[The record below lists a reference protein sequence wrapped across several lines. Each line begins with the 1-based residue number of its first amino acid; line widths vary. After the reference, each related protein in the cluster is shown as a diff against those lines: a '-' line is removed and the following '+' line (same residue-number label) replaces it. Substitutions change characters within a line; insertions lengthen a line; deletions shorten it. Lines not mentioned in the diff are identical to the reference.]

1 MKDRTAIEDAL
12 LLRGSCD
19 FDPIP
24 VRVESGLWYQYYFQI
39 ERGRKELTAERHSVA
54 RVIWARNSPTWHF
67 DEATFER
74 AAMALDN
81 SDYVDVV
88 IHPIAIAAW
97 FHIAARL
104 QHAKQAASGLSTDEP
119 GRRRRQR
126 SSPRSNACTGGSG
139 TARPRMRISLS
150 SGAARSCT
158 FSRTTKEDFLG
169 FAPVSMQIEGMAEL
183 TLLKAQPDLHQLDG
197 GDPPRGACEQSRPI
211 ACP

>member
-1 MKDRTAIEDAL
+1 LKDRTAIEDAL

-54 RVIWARNSPTWHF
+54 RVIWTRNSPTWHF

-119 GRRRRQR
+119 GRLQAKTAIVAEVERLHWRIWNGKAKDAHLIIER
-126 SSPRSNACTGGSG
+126 SRKVMHVFKDDERGLPGLRTCQHADRGYGRTYI
-139 TARPRMRISLS
+139 AQS
-150 SGAARSCT
+150 SA
-158 FSRTTKEDFLG
+158 
-169 FAPVSMQIEGMAEL
+169 
-183 TLLKAQPDLHQLDG
+183 
-197 GDPPRGACEQSRPI
+197 
-211 ACP
+211 

>member
-54 RVIWARNSPTWHF
+54 RVIWTRNSPTWHF

-104 QHAKQAASGLSTDEP
+104 QHAKQTASGLSTDEP
-119 GRRRRQR
+119 GRLQAKTGDRRRGRTPALADLERQGQGCASHYR
-126 SSPRSNACTGGSG
+126 AEPQGH
-139 TARPRMRISLS
+139 ARFQ
-150 SGAARSCT
+150 G
-158 FSRTTKEDFLG
+158 
-169 FAPVSMQIEGMAEL
+169 
-183 TLLKAQPDLHQLDG
+183 
-197 GDPPRGACEQSRPI
+197 
-211 ACP
+211 